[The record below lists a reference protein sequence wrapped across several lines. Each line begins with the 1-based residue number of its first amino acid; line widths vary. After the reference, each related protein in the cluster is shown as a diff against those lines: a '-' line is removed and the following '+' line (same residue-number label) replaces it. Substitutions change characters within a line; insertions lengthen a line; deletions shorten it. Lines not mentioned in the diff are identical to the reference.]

1 MCCEIIPKEVQ
12 KLEYNFL
19 KAFFFFKSSKRLK
32 HEVQFLFYRANVP
45 LSTESSTV

>member
-19 KAFFFFKSSKRLK
+19 KVKKKKKSPKHLK
-32 HEVQFLFYRANVP
+32 
-45 LSTESSTV
+45 